1 MRTLNSIHRHPNFT
15 GLMSGMAHVT
25 AEFSQDFAKLM
36 HYTRTPICSEE
47 EALERAEV
55 MDELMDMATGEQD
68 IVMLFANA
76 ISDCIEEFESRQEM
90 PELTPAET
98 LDFLMETHQTEPE
111 DLVTI
116 APKDVI
122 YKIIHEHYTM
132 TKEQI
137 EGFARFFNVPNQMFS
152 A

>member
-1 MRTLNSIHRHPNFT
+1 MRTVNSTHRHPNFT
-15 GLMSGMAHVT
+15 DLMSGMTHVI
-25 AEFSQDFAKLM
+25 AEFSQDFSKLM
-36 HYTRTPICSEE
+36 HYIQAPISSEE

-76 ISDCIEEFESRQEM
+76 ISDRIEEFESQQEM
-90 PELTPAET
+90 PELTPAQT
-98 LDFLMETHQTEPE
+98 LDFLMETHQTQPE
-111 DLVTI
+111 DLATV

-122 YKIIHEHYTM
+122 YKVIHEQYTM

-137 EGFARFFNVPNQMFS
+137 EGFARFFDVPNQMFS
-152 A
+152 V